1 MLRCLRLSYY
11 DRNPDSC
18 IRCRVHCLLYDTSP
32 TEVDETYRT
41 RGRTDCV
48 GNTRFKCIF
57 NGHSGR
63 SDDAYSI
70 NNSMKT
76 ISDIR
81 LLHHTVTIP
90 QGREPFHPRKQTGTF
105 MSTLHHDERNHENKD
120 RGLTSLSGR
129 TPVDAPPC

>member
-1 MLRCLRLSYY
+1 
-11 DRNPDSC
+11 
-18 IRCRVHCLLYDTSP
+18 
-32 TEVDETYRT
+32 
-41 RGRTDCV
+41 
-48 GNTRFKCIF
+48 
-57 NGHSGR
+57 
-63 SDDAYSI
+63 
-70 NNSMKT
+70 MKT
-76 ISDIR
+76 ISDIT